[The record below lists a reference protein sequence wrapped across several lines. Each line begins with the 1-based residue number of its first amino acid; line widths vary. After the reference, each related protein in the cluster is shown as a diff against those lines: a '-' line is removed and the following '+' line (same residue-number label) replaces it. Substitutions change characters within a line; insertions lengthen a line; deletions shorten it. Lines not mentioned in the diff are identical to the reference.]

1 MKRWNALVVLVSFAL
16 SAALFATVRS
26 TAADEPVP
34 AAEKKSPTAKE
45 FVLHAHKRSAVAKS
59 EGDFAAIIYLLDRAL
74 RSEALTP
81 KYADYA
87 KQLKGWAHNKMGEVQ
102 LEKDRESAALAQ
114 FERAVELNPEHWKAR
129 HNRGVSY
136 AVSGEM
142 AKALKDFTKVIEL
155 KPKFANAWFNRA
167 EAQMALGKVA
177 AAITDYSAAIAVSPR
192 DAGFHFARAAAYRQ
206 HGKTEQ
212 ALHDY
217 TQAIEL
223 GTSNAAAYVGRGDAY
238 SGAGNYAEAAAD
250 FRKALKLDKQS
261 AAAYRGVAWMMSTCP
276 DIRYRD
282 SKRAVSFAE
291 RAIELAGD
299 PGFQFYE
306 TLAAGHAAAG
316 AFGEA
321 VAVQQKAISLAATDA
336 SDAVLGRL
344 RAELAQYERGEPFP
358 TDRVAAPPQAGPRR
372 Q

>member
-16 SAALFATVRS
+16 SAALRS
-26 TAADEPVP
+26 TAADEPAP

-177 AAITDYSAAIAVSPR
+177 AAITDYSAAVAVSPR

-223 GTSNAAAYVGRGDAY
+223 DTSNAAAYVGRGDAY

-291 RAIELAGD
+291 RAIKLAGD